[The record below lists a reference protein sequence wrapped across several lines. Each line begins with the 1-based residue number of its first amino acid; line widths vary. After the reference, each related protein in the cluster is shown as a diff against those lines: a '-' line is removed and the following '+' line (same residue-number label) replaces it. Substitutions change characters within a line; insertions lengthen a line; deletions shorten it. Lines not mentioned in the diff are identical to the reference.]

1 MLIEIHPDN
10 PEPRKITEVVNCLR
24 KGGVI
29 IYPTDTIYSI
39 GCDLRNKKAIEKV
52 ARLKGVR
59 LRKAQFSL
67 ICYDLS
73 SIGDY
78 TKQFDRSV
86 FKAMNKAL
94 PGPYTFILN
103 AGNKVPKLF
112 ETNKK
117 EVGIRIPD
125 NNIARQVVH
134 ELGNPIIATSV
145 HDDDEILEYTTDP
158 SLIHEKYENMVDLVI
173 DGGYG
178 KNNPSTIVD
187 CTDGEINVI
196 REGIGSIDAL
206 T

>member
-10 PEPRKITEVVNCLR
+10 PEPRKIREVVNCLR

-196 REGIGSIDAL
+196 REGIGSIDVL

>member
-196 REGIGSIDAL
+196 REGIGSIDEL

>member
-10 PEPRKITEVVNCLR
+10 PEPRKITEVANCLR

-196 REGIGSIDAL
+196 REGIGSVDAL

>member
-67 ICYDLS
+67 ICFDLS

-196 REGIGSIDAL
+196 REGIGSIDVL

>member
-10 PEPRKITEVVNCLR
+10 PEPRKITEVVSCLR

-78 TKQFDRSV
+78 TKQFDRSI

-196 REGIGSIDAL
+196 REGIGSIDVL

>member
-196 REGIGSIDAL
+196 REGIGSIDVL

>member
-158 SLIHEKYENMVDLVI
+158 SLIHEKYENLVDLVV

>member
-39 GCDLRNKKAIEKV
+39 GCDLRNKKAIENV

-196 REGIGSIDAL
+196 REGIGSIDVL

>member
-10 PEPRKITEVVNCLR
+10 PEPRKITEAVNCLR

>member
-125 NNIARQVVH
+125 NNIAKQVVH

-196 REGIGSIDAL
+196 REGIGSIDVL

>member
-196 REGIGSIDAL
+196 REGIGSVDVL

>member
-178 KNNPSTIVD
+178 KNNPSNIVD

-196 REGIGSIDAL
+196 REGIGSIDVL

>member
-158 SLIHEKYENMVDLVI
+158 SLIHEKYENLVDLVI

-196 REGIGSIDAL
+196 REGIGSIDVL

>member
-103 AGNKVPKLF
+103 AGNKIPKLF

-196 REGIGSIDAL
+196 REGIGSIDVL

>member
-10 PEPRKITEVVNCLR
+10 PEPRKITEVVSCLR

-67 ICYDLS
+67 ICYDFS

-86 FKAMNKAL
+86 FKVMNKAL

-196 REGIGSIDAL
+196 REGIGSIDVL

>member
-10 PEPRKITEVVNCLR
+10 PEPRKITEVVSCLR

-196 REGIGSIDAL
+196 REGIGSIDVL

>member
-39 GCDLRNKKAIEKV
+39 GCDLRNKKAIENV

-158 SLIHEKYENMVDLVI
+158 SLIHEKYENLVDLVV

-196 REGIGSIDAL
+196 REGIGSIDEL